1 LNVALVSSRFA
12 PEMGGLETHVRELAT
27 RLALRGF
34 SVEVL
39 TQTADR
45 SLPACGHQDGFVVR
59 RFPVVLASENYAV
72 APGLPLFL
80 ARDRP
85 RYELIHAHNYHALAA
100 LGGALAAGGRPLVFT
115 PHYHGVGHSPLR
127 SMLHRPYRLAGG
139 WLFSRSARVICVSH
153 AEASLVIRHF
163 PAIAPRIV
171 VIPNGVDTSDL
182 TAATP
187 YDMRER
193 VVLTVGRL
201 ERYKNVDAVIAAM
214 SELDETHVLRIVG
227 DGPDAARL
235 HDRVAARG
243 LGRRVELL
251 GRLDRE
257 TLCRWYRTAAVYVNL
272 SSQEAFGIGALE
284 ALAGGATVVL
294 SDIPAHREVARR
306 YAGDRGYVA
315 TEPQSPARLA
325 DAIAT
330 AARSRSLN
338 GAAVA
343 LPSWDD
349 VADETAELYLS
360 AIGHRLPRRREE
372 SPQVA

>member
-45 SLPACGHQDGFVVR
+45 SLPACDHQDGFVVR
-59 RFPVVLASENYAV
+59 RFPVVVASENYAF

-80 ARDRP
+80 ARHRP

-100 LGGALAAGGRPLVFT
+100 LGGALAAGGRPFVFT

-127 SMLHRPYRLAGG
+127 SVLHRPYRLAGR
-139 WLFSRSARVICVSH
+139 WLFSRSSRVICVSH
-153 AEASLVIRHF
+153 AEASLVVRHF
-163 PAIAPRIV
+163 PAIAPRIA
-171 VIPNGVDTSDL
+171 VIPNGVDMSDL
-182 TAATP
+182 TTAAP
-187 YDMRER
+187 YDTRER

-201 ERYKNVDAVIAAM
+201 ERYKNVEAVIAAM
-214 SELDETHVLRIVG
+214 GELDETYVLRIVG
-227 DGPDAARL
+227 DGPDAPRL
-235 HDRVAARG
+235 RDRAAACG
-243 LGRRVELL
+243 LGGRVELL

-257 TLCRWYRTAAVYVNL
+257 MLCRWYRTAAVYVNM

-284 ALAGGATVVL
+284 ALTGGAAVVL
-294 SDIPAHREVARR
+294 SNIPAHREVARL
-306 YAGDRGYVA
+306 YAGARGYVVA
-315 TEPQSPARLA
+315 DLHSPARLA
-325 DAIAT
+325 DTIAT
-330 AARSRSLN
+330 AARSRSRN
-338 GAAVA
+338 EAAAA

-360 AIGHRLPRRREE
+360 AVGHKLSRRREE